1 MPFLSIFTAKKFY
14 MTNCSNN
21 QRKSV
26 AGDIGL
32 SCKTHR
38 SKTKPVK
45 TSSLQFCDPG
55 KFLKESGAGI
65 QTTVKSD
72 WIYSAWWSILHSCTP
87 CLKLGIDSKGSTR
100 CHASRMNNVSLHMEY
115 MCMALESLLAAKFD
129 PALDAVGHP
138 VHKCNWNQV
147 NCIHCLLRSL
157 PRVYRRRSQ
166 YHWKLYS
173 VHMPSVHKDLLTSS
187 TMSSFTVNNTLHQR
201 C

>member
-1 MPFLSIFTAKKFY
+1 

-26 AGDIGL
+26 AGDTGL

-45 TSSLQFCDPG
+45 TSSLQFRDPG

-115 MCMALESLLAAKFD
+115 MCMALESHLAAKFD
-129 PALDAVGHP
+129 PALDTVGHP
-138 VHKCNWNQV
+138 VHKCNWNQLNCNLVFSAFTVFYGAFHVFIEDEV
-147 NCIHCLLRSL
+147 NTIGSCI
-157 PRVYRRRSQ
+157 Q
-166 YHWKLYS
+166 Y
-173 VHMPSVHKDLLTSS
+173 SS